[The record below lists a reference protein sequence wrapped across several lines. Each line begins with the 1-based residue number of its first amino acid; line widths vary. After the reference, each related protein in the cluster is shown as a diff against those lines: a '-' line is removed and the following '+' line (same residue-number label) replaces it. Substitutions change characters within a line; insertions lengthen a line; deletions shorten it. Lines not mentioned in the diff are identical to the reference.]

1 MNEFLEDFPEVSDVA
16 FAAVER
22 MLGRCHPK
30 DDPKVL
36 GDALRSHYISPSAML
51 ESGEYLL
58 ARTGLNSRDALLINQ
73 LLGLNRFIEFEKFGN
88 HPQLGRLPLAAQ
100 YLLNVYN
107 GIYVEQFYLLCLSSR
122 GRLIERVL
130 INEGS
135 EDAAIF
141 NLRKMLDTAVSRS
154 ANAVVLAH
162 NHPAGTLRP
171 SQEDIDCT
179 DSAINALRT
188 LGVPMLDHI
197 IIAEDEPVSLREN
210 GFVPAPVWLSQAPEN
225 RLLKN
230 WLSTEKM
237 PKSSYRD
244 FCR

>member
-1 MNEFLEDFPEVSDVA
+1 MSHRRTEGADGADRT
-16 FAAVER
+16 FAAIER

-30 DDPKVL
+30 EDPAIL
-36 GDALRSHYISPSAML
+36 GRALRESFVSPSAML
-51 ESGEYLL
+51 DASPYVLE
-58 ARTGLNSRDALLINQ
+58 RTGLNSRDALLVSQ
-73 LLGLNRFIEFEKFGN
+73 LRSLNRFIEFEKFGN

-107 GIYVEQFYLLCLSSR
+107 GIYVEQFYVLCLNLR
-122 GRLIERVL
+122 GRLIDRVM

-141 NLRKMLDTAVSRS
+141 NMRKMTESAVTRS

-162 NHPAGTLRP
+162 NHPGGTLRP
-171 SQEDIDCT
+171 SQADIDCT
-179 DSAINALRT
+179 RDAIHALKA

-197 IIAEDEPVSLREN
+197 IIADAKPVSLREN
-210 GFVPAPVWLSQAPEN
+210 GFIPAPVWMAQSPEN

-230 WLSTEKM
+230 WLSTENM
-237 PKSSYRD
+237 PKNSYRD
-244 FCR
+244 N